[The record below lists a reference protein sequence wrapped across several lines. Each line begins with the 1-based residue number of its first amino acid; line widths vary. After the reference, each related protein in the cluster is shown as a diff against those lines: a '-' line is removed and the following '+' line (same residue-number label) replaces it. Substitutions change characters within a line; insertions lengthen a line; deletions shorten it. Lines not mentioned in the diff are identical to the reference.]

1 MSECPVCYEEINAS
15 TGVVT
20 LSCTHSYHFSCISS
34 WFLKNDKSNC
44 PCCRKEMLPIEDFV
58 PNQEDSSDEEDD
70 ENDEDDEDDEG
81 DDILFL
87 TPQGMIDLLAAHG
100 CYIPRTASE
109 GSPVSYNMQQFNQ
122 ICVMGGGRAMTGDEW
137 NQAIDAQVE
146 DSDDESVAP
155 MPPMNTETSLRIN
168 ISFTE
173 ENSWERAIEESDE
186 EMRQAAVK
194 VQSAWREFKA
204 RQEDNIV
211 LAAMI
216 LASMDCE

>member
-1 MSECPVCYEEINAS
+1 
-15 TGVVT
+15 
-20 LSCTHSYHFSCISS
+20 
-34 WFLKNDKSNC
+34 
-44 PCCRKEMLPIEDFV
+44 
-58 PNQEDSSDEEDD
+58 
-70 ENDEDDEDDEG
+70 
-81 DDILFL
+81 
-87 TPQGMIDLLAAHG
+87 
-100 CYIPRTASE
+100 
-109 GSPVSYNMQQFNQ
+109 
-122 ICVMGGGRAMTGDEW
+122 MGGGRAMTEDEW

-155 MPPMNTETSLRIN
+155 MPPINTEMSLRIN

-173 ENSWERAIEESDE
+173 ENSWERMIEESDE

>member
-1 MSECPVCYEEINAS
+1 
-15 TGVVT
+15 
-20 LSCTHSYHFSCISS
+20 
-34 WFLKNDKSNC
+34 
-44 PCCRKEMLPIEDFV
+44 MLPIEDFV
-58 PNQEDSSDEEDD
+58 PNKEDSSEDEDD
-70 ENDEDDEDDEG
+70 ENEEEDEEED

-87 TPQGMIDLLAAHG
+87 TPQGMIDLLAAYG

-122 ICVMGGGRAMTGDEW
+122 ICVMGGGRAMTEDEW

-155 MPPMNTETSLRIN
+155 MPPITHTETSLQIFYTYN
-168 ISFTE
+168 SETA
-173 ENSWERAIEESDE
+173 SWERAIEESDE

>member
-1 MSECPVCYEEINAS
+1 
-15 TGVVT
+15 
-20 LSCTHSYHFSCISS
+20 
-34 WFLKNDKSNC
+34 
-44 PCCRKEMLPIEDFV
+44 MLPIEDFV
-58 PNQEDSSDEEDD
+58 PDNAEEEDSSDEDDDDDD
-70 ENDEDDEDDEG
+70 EEEG

-100 CYIPRTASE
+100 CYIPRSAAE
-109 GSPVSYNMQQFNQ
+109 GPPISYNLQQFNQ
-122 ICVMGGGRAMTGDEW
+122 ICVMGGGRAMTEDEW

-155 MPPMNTETSLRIN
+155 TPPMTQTETSLQIFYSYN
-168 ISFTE
+168 ADTA
-173 ENSWERAIEESDE
+173 SWERMIEESDE

>member
-58 PNQEDSSDEEDD
+58 PNKEDSSE
-70 ENDEDDEDDEG
+70 DEDDEDDDDDDDQG

-87 TPQGMIDLLAAHG
+87 TPQGMIDLLADHG

-122 ICVMGGGRAMTGDEW
+122 ICVMGGGRAMTEDEW

-155 MPPMNTETSLRIN
+155 MPPINTEMSLRIN

>member
-20 LSCTHSYHFSCISS
+20 LSCSHSYHFSCISS

-58 PNQEDSSDEEDD
+58 PDNAEEEGSS
-70 ENDEDDEDDEG
+70 DDEDDDEDDDDDES

-87 TPQGMIDLLAAHG
+87 TPQGMIDMLAAHG

-109 GSPVSYNMQQFNQ
+109 GPPISYNLQQFNQ
-122 ICVMGGGRAMTGDEW
+122 ICILGGGRAMTEEEWAQTIDE
-137 NQAIDAQVE
+137 QVD

-155 MPPMNTETSLRIN
+155 LTHTESSLRIN
-168 ISFTE
+168 ISFTA
-173 ENSWERAIEESDE
+173 ENDSWERMIEESDE

-216 LASMDCE
+216 LASMDCA

>member
-20 LSCTHSYHFSCISS
+20 LSCTHSYHFSCISA

-58 PNQEDSSDEEDD
+58 PNQEDSSEDED
-70 ENDEDDEDDEG
+70 DEDDEDDEG

-122 ICVMGGGRAMTGDEW
+122 ICVMGGGRAMTEDEW

-155 MPPMNTETSLRIN
+155 MPPTTHTETSLQIFYTYN
-168 ISFTE
+168 SETA
-173 ENSWERAIEESDE
+173 SWERAIEESDE

-204 RQEDNIV
+204 RQEDNIA

>member
-1 MSECPVCYEEINAS
+1 
-15 TGVVT
+15 
-20 LSCTHSYHFSCISS
+20 
-34 WFLKNDKSNC
+34 
-44 PCCRKEMLPIEDFV
+44 MLPIEDFV
-58 PNQEDSSDEEDD
+58 PDNAEEEQEDFSDD
-70 ENDEDDEDDEG
+70 EDSDEDDES

-109 GSPVSYNMQQFNQ
+109 GPPISYNLQQFNQ
-122 ICVMGGGRAMTGDEW
+122 ICVMGGGRAMTEDQW
-137 NQAIDAQVE
+137 TQAIDDQVD

-155 MPPMNTETSLRIN
+155 LTQTETSLRIN
-168 ISFTE
+168 ISFTA
-173 ENSWERAIEESDE
+173 ENDSWERMIEESDE

-216 LASMDCE
+216 LASMDCA